1 MIIDR
6 QKSIL
11 FERVDDEKKEQVR
24 RYVREVK
31 VQVKVQVM
39 RQAVALYQSRT
50 GGKMV
55 QKWVQQLVLFLQLVL
70 LILGVKSISTG
81 IWPVFSSL
89 SARSTEADAHPGT
102 RFS

>member
-31 VQVKVQVM
+31 VQVKVKVM
-39 RQAVALYQSRT
+39 RQALDS
-50 GGKMV
+50 
-55 QKWVQQLVLFLQLVL
+55 L
-70 LILGVKSISTG
+70 L
-81 IWPVFSSL
+81 
-89 SARSTEADAHPGT
+89 
-102 RFS
+102 

>member
-31 VQVKVQVM
+31 VQVM
-39 RQAVALYQSRT
+39 RQALDS
-50 GGKMV
+50 
-55 QKWVQQLVLFLQLVL
+55 L
-70 LILGVKSISTG
+70 L
-81 IWPVFSSL
+81 
-89 SARSTEADAHPGT
+89 
-102 RFS
+102 